1 LRFKKLLC
9 AFNCRDL
16 FPVRFNKTAQET
28 SSMNRRKF
36 IQALSTTAVAAATSS
51 LPAFGSMPKMK
62 ITRIRAYLPPN
73 PNPLANQSDLVI
85 TIETDAGIT
94 GVGEGGSKELLS
106 QVAGRLIGRDPQYIE
121 RLWQDMNRAFFY
133 PAGRERTDAIGA
145 LDLALWDIKGKV
157 LKLPVHE
164 LLTGSARDHVECY
177 NTAGLIPGVTKDTPI
192 KERAHATI
200 EQGYRAFRFGAMDL
214 PAGQSEFNS
223 MKQINHLREVCEA
236 VREGVG
242 KDGDWCIDFHQRFD
256 LSDAIRGCNDIA
268 SLAPYFVEDPVRAE
282 AFNEDLPILRQK
294 VNVPIAAGE
303 EWGNKWDFNKLVER
317 HDIDFVRATLPNV
330 GGITEMQK
338 IMAMC
343 ETHFV
348 GIVPHFTG
356 PIATAALV
364 NCLASFSGP
373 VLMEYNYQ
381 GRTLAHL
388 PQALDFKN
396 GKLYPNERPG
406 LGVELDFKH
415 LTQIAE
421 ITEPVTARA
430 QTYFRP
436 DGSITN
442 W

>member
-1 LRFKKLLC
+1 
-9 AFNCRDL
+9 
-16 FPVRFNKTAQET
+16 
-28 SSMNRRKF
+28 MNRRGFLKS
-36 IQALSTTAVAAATSS
+36 LSAASLAGAAAPK
-51 LPAFGSMPKMK
+51 LAHAALPKMK
-62 ITRIRAYLPPN
+62 ITRVRVYEPPN
-73 PNPLANQSDLVI
+73 PNPLFNQSDMVV

-94 GVGEGGSKELLS
+94 GIGEGGSRDTLS
-106 QVAGRLIGRDPQYIE
+106 QSAGRLIGRDPQYIE

-133 PAGRERTDAIGA
+133 PAGREKTDAIGA

-157 LKLPVHE
+157 QKLPVHQLLGGMVRNYCE
-164 LLTGSARDHVECY
+164 LY
-177 NTAGLIPGVTKDTPI
+177 NTAGIIPGIHKGMSL
-192 KERAHATI
+192 KERAQATI
-200 EQGYRAFRFGAMDL
+200 AAGYRAFRMGAADK
-214 PAGQSEFNS
+214 PANTTYNTHERVNALYEECSQ
-223 MKQINHLREVCEA
+223 

-242 KDGDWCIDFHQRFD
+242 KNGDWTIDFHQRFD
-256 LSDAIRGCNDIA
+256 LSDAIRGCNLIE

-294 VNVPIAAGE
+294 VNVPLAAGE
-303 EWGNKWDFNKLVER
+303 EWGNRWDFNKLVER
-317 HDIDFVRATLPNV
+317 HDIDYIRATLPNV
-330 GGITEMQK
+330 GGITEMMK
-338 IMAMC
+338 IAAIC

-364 NCLASFSGP
+364 NCLGTFSGP

-381 GRTLAHL
+381 GRTLPHL
-388 PQALDFKN
+388 PVCLDFKD
-396 GKLYPNERPG
+396 GKLYPNDRPG
-406 LGVELDFKH
+406 LGVELDMKQ
-415 LTQIAE
+415 LKQIAE